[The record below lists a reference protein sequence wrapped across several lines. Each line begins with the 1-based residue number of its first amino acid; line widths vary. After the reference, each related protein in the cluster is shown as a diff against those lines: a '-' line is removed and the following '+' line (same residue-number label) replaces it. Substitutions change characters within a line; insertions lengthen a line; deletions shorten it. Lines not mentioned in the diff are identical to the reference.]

1 MEARTFGHFITGLG
15 CAALVFVGGVM
26 AAFAGALTC
35 HEDLQSAGQA
45 PHLCATAGRGVT
57 LSIPAIAGPALVLV
71 LLFASARR
79 RTIGYVTGAVLL
91 TEAALF
97 TLWALISHGTIGF

>member
-1 MEARTFGHFITGLG
+1 MKERTLAGFVAGLG

-26 AAFAGALTC
+26 AAFAGALSC

-45 PHLCATAGRGVT
+45 PNLCATAGRGVT
-57 LSIPAIAGPALVLV
+57 LSIPAIAGPVLVLV

-97 TLWALISHGTIGF
+97 TLWALVSHGTISY

>member
-1 MEARTFGHFITGLG
+1 MEVPTFRRFATGLG
-15 CAALVFVGGVM
+15 CAALVFAGGVT

-45 PHLCATAGRGVT
+45 PHLCSTAGTGVA
-57 LSIPAIAGPALVLV
+57 LSIPAIAAPVLVLV
-71 LLFASARR
+71 LLFAAVRR
-79 RTIGYVTGAVLL
+79 RTIGYTTVAFLV

-97 TLWALISHGTIGF
+97 TMWALVSHGTIRY

>member
-1 MEARTFGHFITGLG
+1 METRTLGSFMTGLG
-15 CAALVFVGGVM
+15 CAALVFLGGVM

-35 HEDLQSAGQA
+35 HEDLQTAGQA

-57 LSIPAIAGPALVLV
+57 LSIPAIAGPVLVLV

-79 RTIGYVTGAVLL
+79 RTIGFVTGAVLL
-91 TEAALF
+91 TEAALA
-97 TLWALISHGTIGF
+97 TMWALVSRGTISF

>member
-1 MEARTFGHFITGLG
+1 METRTLGSFMAGLG

-35 HEDLQSAGQA
+35 HEDLQSVGQA

-57 LSIPAIAGPALVLV
+57 LSIPAIAGPVVVLV

-79 RTIGYVTGAVLL
+79 RTIGYATGALFLV
-91 TEAALF
+91 EAALF
-97 TLWALISHGTIGF
+97 AMWALVSHGTIGF